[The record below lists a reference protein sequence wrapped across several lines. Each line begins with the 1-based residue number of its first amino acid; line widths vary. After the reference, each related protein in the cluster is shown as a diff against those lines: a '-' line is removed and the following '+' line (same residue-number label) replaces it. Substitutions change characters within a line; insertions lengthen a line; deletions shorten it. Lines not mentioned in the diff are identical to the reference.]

1 MLDEIITRILEDNHT
16 GRLGKVFKTKNN
28 RYFRKHFISK
38 VPFSILLIKVINKHD
53 WRGRYKSR
61 ILSGK

>member
-38 VPFSILLIKVINKHD
+38 VINKHD